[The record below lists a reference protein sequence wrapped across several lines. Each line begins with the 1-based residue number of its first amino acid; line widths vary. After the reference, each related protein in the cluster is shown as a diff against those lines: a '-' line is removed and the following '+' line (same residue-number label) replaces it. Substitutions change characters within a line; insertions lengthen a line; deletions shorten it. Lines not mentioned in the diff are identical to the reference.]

1 MKTENKAD
9 EMVVYSANGEDFN
22 DTEVNDVI
30 QTIVSYLE
38 SEDDWHVGAEF
49 SYHKAEAVCFK
60 PEDFIDV
67 DDVLENMQFRAD
79 DEGGEYAE
87 DFTYCD
93 KEARDELQS
102 LLESWANK
110 HLDCHFYRVR
120 NSEEVSFIVDED
132 MYNDFK

>member
-1 MKTENKAD
+1 MI
-9 EMVVYSANGEDFN
+9 VYSANGEDFN

-30 QTIVSYLE
+30 QTIVSHLE
-38 SEDDWHVGAEF
+38 SEDDWYVGAEF
-49 SYHKAEAVCFK
+49 SYHKAEAVRFK
-60 PEDFIDV
+60 PEDFVDV
-67 DDVLENMQFRAD
+67 DDVLENMQCRAD

-93 KEARDELQS
+93 KEAQDELQS

>member
-1 MKTENKAD
+1 
-9 EMVVYSANGEDFN
+9 MVVYSANGEDFN

-38 SEDDWHVGAEF
+38 SEDDWYVGAEF
-49 SYHKAEAVCFK
+49 SYHKAEAVRFK

-67 DDVLENMQFRAD
+67 DDVLENMQCRAD

-93 KEARDELQS
+93 KKSQEELQS
-102 LLESWANK
+102 LLEAWANK
-110 HLDCHFYRVR
+110 HLTCNFYRVR